1 MIDYINYFGRIITE
15 DPDIICEDI
24 GKTDFFDFYALLY
37 AYQDRNHPEHEQI
50 TRELKFLTD
59 LIFRDHINQLFA
71 IVINRITDY
80 EHKDMVNIM
89 SDYGIRFN
97 EDVRTAIEQGTE
109 IPPDNDWW
117 RGLELLPLNDKA
129 SLLSELSSLR
139 HNYGTTDETWNVEL
153 SNSLIDIANYGGS
166 LNSQIAAID
175 KMYNLLHH
183 GGFVIDYMD
192 EVKWLEDAL
201 HYRDNANPAQILSQ
215 ASSRIRALIGRSSY
229 HDMDRSQVD
238 DLKILSTAIR
248 RYCQQSYFGVDIRYH
263 DDDMYIS
270 IDLVNQSIKRRRSK
284 SNKITI
290 KITRKNLGGQEFLT
304 VTDVSSEEPTE
315 SILAKL
321 PLKNSGIDSPY
332 RTLAK
337 SLIEFSECI
346 DSGRSAQLAYME
358 KIAFA
363 YRKSGIPFSIWPKG
377 SKPYKKLIKDPKAA
391 CAYAKDIIKGRF
403 EEAEP
408 YIAKDAESAFL
419 YTRLVLNPLGIE
431 RWPEAEKY
439 IMKEP
444 TWATSYAARV
454 LDRRWPEAEPYIM
467 KDARWIPYY
476 VERVIGGR
484 WPEAEPKVMKSAETA
499 YWYAKAIKE
508 RIPEAEKVLAR
519 GETHNGYTTFWS
531 PIYYAIEILK
541 PIGINRWP
549 ELERSMLKLKVDK
562 LRAQEFFWYAVN
574 FLGDRWPDGEKYI
587 VSDRYYKMKYAKF
600 LKELAK
606 SKAVKPKRTK
616 PSRQPKIDKTDEDDL
631 IDFLS

>member
-1 MIDYINYFGRIITE
+1 MIDYISYLGKIITE
-15 DPDIICEDI
+15 DPDVICEDI
-24 GKTDFFDFYALLY
+24 SKTDFFDFYALLY
-37 AYQDRNHPEHEQI
+37 VYQDRNHPEHEQV

-59 LIFRDHINQLFA
+59 LIFKDHINQLFA
-71 IVINRITDY
+71 IVISRITDY
-80 EHKDMVNIM
+80 EHTDMINIM

-97 EDVRTAIEQGTE
+97 EDVRTAIEQGTK
-109 IPPDNDWW
+109 IPSSDNWW
-117 RGLELLPLNDKA
+117 HGLERLSLDDKV

-153 SNSLIDIANYGGS
+153 SNSLIDIANYGSS

-183 GGFVIDYMD
+183 GGFIIDYMD

-229 HDMDRSQVD
+229 YDMDRSQVD
-238 DLKILSTAIR
+238 DLKILSTAVR

-270 IDLVNQSIKRRRSK
+270 TDRVNQSVKRRR
-284 SNKITI
+284 ITI
-290 KITRKNLGGQEFLT
+290 KIAKKNLGGQEFLT

-337 SLIEFSECI
+337 SLIEFSERI
-346 DSGRSAQLAYME
+346 DYGKSAQLAYME

-363 YRKSGIPFSIWPKG
+363 YHKSGVPFSIWPKG

-391 CAYAKDIIKGRF
+391 YVYAKDIIKGRF

-408 YIAKDAESAFL
+408 YIAKDAESAFY

-439 IMKEP
+439 IIKEP
-444 TWATSYAARV
+444 AWATSYAACV
-454 LDRRWPEAEPYIM
+454 LGRRWLEAEPRIM
-467 KDARWIPYY
+467 KDASIIPRY
-476 VERVIGGR
+476 VEDVIGGR
-484 WPEAEPKVMKSAETA
+484 WPEAEPKVVKNAETA

-519 GETHNGYTTFWS
+519 GETHDGYTTFWW

-562 LRAQEFFWYAVN
+562 YRAQEFFSYAVK
-574 FLGDRWPDGEKYI
+574 FMGDRWPDGEKYI

-606 SKAVKPKRTK
+606 SKAVKPKRAK

-631 IDFLS
+631 MDLLG